1 MRWVMR
7 GLAVM
12 AIATAATTSGTERSL
27 PGALG
32 RWAHCDAES
41 WHQCGVQ
48 VGTQMRSTI
57 AHVVSHDSTTGQLL
71 AWAATRNGTRILAEY
86 EAVHRA
92 IYPDLIE
99 ELEGLAVG
107 SLVPFQTLLIVNLV
121 NELVWPAGLAHDGV
135 GRGIRS
141 HKGCSDYHIATD
153 STAAWGHTEDGE
165 ATFINSTYMVTSN
178 VTVGG
183 VAHGYTAFVYPGTLA
198 GWAWGVNAHGVAMSV
213 NALTVPTTKVG
224 LGVAFVARS
233 VLGAAS
239 LDDAI
244 NRASVKGQ
252 ASGQHFNLGAPA
264 APPLL
269 STPLQISVETS
280 PNGVTLQPIS
290 KVAGGRYQHFNQY
303 LHTSGMPRIGDYE
316 SSIHRLARASQFS
329 TSSAPPAVPGDIRT
343 VLSDTADERYPI
355 YRSFEHGTHST
366 FDPYITQTTTL
377 FDLGAG
383 VVSIWA
389 GSTSAASPPDFTFN
403 ISH

>member
-1 MRWVMR
+1 MF
-7 GLAVM
+7 
-12 AIATAATTSGTERSL
+12 RS
-27 PGALG
+27 
-32 RWAHCDAES
+32 
-41 WHQCGVQ
+41 Q
-48 VGTQMRSTI
+48 
-57 AHVVSHDSTTGQLL
+57 
-71 AWAATRNGTRILAEY
+71 
-86 EAVHRA
+86 
-92 IYPDLIE
+92 
-99 ELEGLAVG
+99 LEGLAVG

-165 ATFINSTYMVTSN
+165 ATFINSTYVHNRSRRHAIHHTHPPNPPNPLTQRSHPLGSSLWHLIATLTLRAHLYFACSYMVTSN

-303 LHTSGMPRIGDYE
+303 LHTAGMPRIGDYE

-389 GSTSAASPPDFTFN
+389 GSSSAASPPDFTFN